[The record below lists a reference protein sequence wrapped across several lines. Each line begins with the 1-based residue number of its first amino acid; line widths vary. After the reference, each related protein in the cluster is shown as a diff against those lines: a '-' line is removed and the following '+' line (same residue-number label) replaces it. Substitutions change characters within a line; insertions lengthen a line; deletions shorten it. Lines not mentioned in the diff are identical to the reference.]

1 MISDYNSSE
10 CGVFLSN
17 NFHLNLK
24 IKLLAF
30 FSNAECK
37 TLI

>member
-1 MISDYNSSE
+1 MISDYNPSE
-10 CGVFLSN
+10 CGVFLAN

-24 IKLLAF
+24 IKLLAL

-37 TLI
+37 TFI